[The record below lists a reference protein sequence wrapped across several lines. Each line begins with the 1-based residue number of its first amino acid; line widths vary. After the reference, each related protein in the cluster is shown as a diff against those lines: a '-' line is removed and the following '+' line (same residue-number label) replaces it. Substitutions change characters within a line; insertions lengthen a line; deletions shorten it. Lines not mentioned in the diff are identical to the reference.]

1 VTSPRVNVFKSHPSH
16 HYCLNG
22 VVFSFSREL
31 VFQLSFSKRKKKKSR
46 EFKEDYGHTPLSG
59 YELDGIG
66 KEGPEVVYIGTG
78 QYGSLPITEEAKDL
92 LRTYSAVIAPTPEV
106 ISALAD
112 EKRHY
117 FAILHVTC

>member
-1 VTSPRVNVFKSHPSH
+1 MKTGFGFIEIHGVTYSYDVIIHTDGSV
-16 HYCLNG
+16 
-22 VVFSFSREL
+22 
-31 VFQLSFSKRKKKKSR
+31 SKRKKKKSR

-59 YELDGIG
+59 YELDSIG